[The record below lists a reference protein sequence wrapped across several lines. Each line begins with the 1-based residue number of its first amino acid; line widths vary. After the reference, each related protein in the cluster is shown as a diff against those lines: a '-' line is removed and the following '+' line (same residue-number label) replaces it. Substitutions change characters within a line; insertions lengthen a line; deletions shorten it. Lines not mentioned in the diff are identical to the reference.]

1 MLAEF
6 KDYTFRLGSVKDNY
20 QDIVYGA
27 KVRDIA
33 NVWCNECLAG
43 CADCGIRAYCGA
55 DPVRNYST
63 QKDAYG
69 YRPSSLLCKKYKA
82 IIEYLISLIIERED
96 EVLPI
101 FKRWLV

>member
-6 KDYTFRLGSVKDNY
+6 KDYTFRLGSVNDNY

-43 CADCGIRAYCGA
+43 CADCGIRVYCGA

-69 YRPSSLLCKKYKA
+69 YRPASLLCKKYKA
-82 IIEYLISLIIERED
+82 IIEYLISLIIEREN

-101 FKRWLV
+101 FKR